1 MRTNTIKLVIKI
13 ITNFLPSITSSSP
26 SPAFSY
32 SKKHKKCLKPF
43 SSNDLISRG
52 VGGESEMVDKWLTSL
67 YHYHHLFQ
75 SPLSIISGA
84 HWFLVPKKSSEAEI
98 FKRLVPITLTSVFVK
113 LFEMQLSKQIWG
125 STMHCSFDLM

>member
-1 MRTNTIKLVIKI
+1 VRTNTIKLVIKI

-52 VGGESEMVDKWLTSL
+52 VGGESEMVDK
-67 YHYHHLFQ
+67 
-75 SPLSIISGA
+75 
-84 HWFLVPKKSSEAEI
+84 
-98 FKRLVPITLTSVFVK
+98 
-113 LFEMQLSKQIWG
+113 
-125 STMHCSFDLM
+125 